1 MQTALVHVCLRQA
14 VVCWCRPHGH
24 AAAPLL
30 LLYSVE
36 RLWGLTISSVLPSSD
51 WSNTSECQYLM
62 IAVHILP
69 SASNTLLAIF
79 FCFRD
84 SSSAFCSLG
93 RCLWNA
99 ARSINLFS
107 LCSVRFLCVIAASF
121 KIVISSDDVLLHSGK
136 SDGGKWWIKARSIAA
151 CSPDVHHSTIQ

>member
-14 VVCWCRPHGH
+14 VVCWCRPHGMPP
-24 AAAPLL
+24 PLFFFFTR
-30 LLYSVE
+30 SKGC
-36 RLWGLTISSVLPSSD
+36 WGLTITSVLLSSD
-51 WSNTSECQYLM
+51 WPNTSECQYLM

-121 KIVISSDDVLLHSGK
+121 KIVISSDDVLLRSGK
-136 SDGGKWWIKARSIAA
+136 IRCRKMVD
-151 CSPDVHHSTIQ
+151 

>member
-1 MQTALVHVCLRQA
+1 MCAFDRR
-14 VVCWCRPHGH
+14 WCVGAGLMGMPP
-24 AAAPLL
+24 PLFFFFTR
-30 LLYSVE
+30 SKGC
-36 RLWGLTISSVLPSSD
+36 WGLTISSVLLSSD

-121 KIVISSDDVLLHSGK
+121 KIVISSDDVLLRSGK
-136 SDGGKWWIKARSIAA
+136 IRCRKMVD
-151 CSPDVHHSTIQ
+151 